1 MQIKIKNKTSK
12 FKDMKLLENIKARAM
27 EYLQVKIKTN
37 FMVFKITQNQK
48 VQTITENVK
57 IVISKQTINKKNN
70 LNKNKLIKKKTRIIQ
85 IRLL

>member
-1 MQIKIKNKTSK
+1 
-12 FKDMKLLENIKARAM
+12 MKLLENIKARAM

-70 LNKNKLIKKKTRIIQ
+70 LNKNKLIKKKKPE
-85 IRLL
+85 